1 MTIAYDYE
9 AADLALAEARAALA
23 RGDHEA
29 CLTSLE
35 TAHRKGHDHARIHFA
50 VHTTWLALAW
60 KRGSARMALGQVAPI
75 LFAVPV
81 SFVRRL
87 TGT

>member
-1 MTIAYDYE
+1 MTTYDHS
-9 AADLALAEARAALA
+9 AADTALRNARAALG

-29 CLTSLE
+29 CLAALE
-35 TAHRKGHDHARIHFA
+35 TAHKEGHDHARIHFG
-50 VHTTWLALAW
+50 VHTTWMTLALRT
-60 KRGSARMALGQVAPI
+60 KNVRMALGQVAPI

-81 SFVRRL
+81 SLVHRL